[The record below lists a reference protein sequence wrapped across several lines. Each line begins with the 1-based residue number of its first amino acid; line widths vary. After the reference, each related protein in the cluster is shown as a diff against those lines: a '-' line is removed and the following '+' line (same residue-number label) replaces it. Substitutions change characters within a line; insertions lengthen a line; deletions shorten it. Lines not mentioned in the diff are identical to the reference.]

1 MKTTLYNKI
10 GQLPQVAELLRQG
23 QVVAIPTETVYGLAA
38 NALDGQAVLKI
49 FAAKNRPADNPLIVH
64 ISKWDELIPL
74 VATIPDTAKAL
85 ADAFWPGPLTMV
97 LPRSSAVPDEVT
109 AGGDTVAVRLPA
121 HPMARAIIEACGLP
135 LAAPSANRSGSPSP
149 TTAAHVLTDMDGI
162 IPAVF
167 DGGECDVGV
176 ESTVISLTGE
186 RPRLLRPGGITVE
199 QLEEVLGPID
209 IDPSITANI
218 HLEQVSSPGMKYKHY
233 APQAKVTLLH
243 GSREAF
249 ARFVNQQV
257 DGVALCFAEDA
268 DLINKPTLCMGREDN
283 PKEIAH
289 NLFALLRKADEEGI
303 TRIFAHCPKR
313 EGLGLAVYNRLI
325 RAAAFDER
333 ELEQQ

>member
-1 MKTTLYNKI
+1 MKTNLYNKI
-10 GQLPQVAELLRQG
+10 EQLPQVAQLLQQG

-38 NALDGQAVLKI
+38 NALDPQAVRKI

-64 ISKWDELIPL
+64 ISKWEELTPL
-74 VATIPDTAKAL
+74 VATIPPAAQAL

-97 LPRSSAVPDEVT
+97 LPRSSAVPDVVT
-109 AGGDTVAVRLPA
+109 AGGNTVAVRLPA
-121 HPMARAIIEACGLP
+121 HPMARAIIAQCGLP

-149 TTAAHVLTDMDGI
+149 TTAAHVMADMDGI

-176 ESTVISLTGE
+176 ESTVVSLTGE

-199 QLEEVLGPID
+199 QLEQVLGPID
-209 IDPSITANI
+209 IDPSITTNM
-218 HLEQVSSPGMKYKHY
+218 HLDQVSSPGMKYKHY
-233 APQAKVTLLH
+233 APKAKVTLLH
-243 GSREAF
+243 GSSLAF
-249 ARFVNQQV
+249 ARFVNQQA

-268 DLINKPTLCMGREDN
+268 ALVNKPTLCMGREDDQ
-283 PKEIAH
+283 KEIAH

-333 ELEQQ
+333 ELEAQ